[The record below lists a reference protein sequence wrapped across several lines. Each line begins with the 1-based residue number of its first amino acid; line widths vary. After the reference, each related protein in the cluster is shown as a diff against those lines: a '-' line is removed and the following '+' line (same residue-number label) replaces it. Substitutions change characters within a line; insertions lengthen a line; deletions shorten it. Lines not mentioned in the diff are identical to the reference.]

1 MPKEYLN
8 LINKFKHLDTDSK
21 KEEIINNLFELL
33 KLLYL
38 TNKKIDNY
46 NELLPVLKDYKNEDE
61 YYDQLFTY
69 IISLK
74 EETAKLVDSTNGL
87 L

>member
-1 MPKEYLN
+1 MNEKYIN
-8 LINKFKHLDTDSK
+8 LIKNFKQLDIDDK
-21 KEEIINNLFELL
+21 KQEIMNNTFELL

-46 NELLPVLKDYKNEDE
+46 NELLPVLKDYQDEDE
-61 YYDQLFTY
+61 YYNQLFTY

-74 EETAKLVDSTNGL
+74 EENAKLIEQINNL
-87 L
+87 

>member
-1 MPKEYLN
+1 MNEKYIN
-8 LINKFKHLDTDSK
+8 LIKKFKQLDIDDK
-21 KEEIINNLFELL
+21 KEEIMNNTFELL

-46 NELLPVLKDYKNEDE
+46 NELLPVLHDYQDEDE
-61 YYDQLFTY
+61 YFIQLFTY

-74 EETAKLVDSTNGL
+74 EETAKLVDSINN
-87 L
+87 